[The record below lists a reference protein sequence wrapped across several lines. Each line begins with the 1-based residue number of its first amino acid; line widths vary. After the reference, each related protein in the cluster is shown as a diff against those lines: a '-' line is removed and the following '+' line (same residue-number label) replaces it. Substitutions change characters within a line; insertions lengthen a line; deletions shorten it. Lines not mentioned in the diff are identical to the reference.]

1 MGKRRISLHNLFTD
15 IDRELWEDIVR
26 SIEIL
31 KRIYQLGNY
40 VISLGT
46 IQVLRKKIAKFATH
60 GKLIVEV
67 GSGPGTFLKLLRENS
82 SGMIIGL
89 DPSISMAYFSHSKY
103 LFADMIIGV
112 AEALPF
118 KENSIDVIFCA
129 FSFRDFFN
137 KKLFLEEALRVLK
150 RDGLLVILETNNPRK
165 TLTRIF
171 LLFIMAIG
179 YFLSKLFLSR
189 KNLYIG
195 LVKSIN
201 LMKPVEYYYELAKR
215 IGFRCVKYEK
225 FLFDHAFI
233 MIAIK

>member
-1 MGKRRISLHNLFTD
+1 MDK
-15 IDRELWEDIVR
+15 ELWEDIVR

-82 SGMIIGL
+82 SDTIIGL

-103 LFADMIIGV
+103 LFADVIIGV

-118 KENSIDVIFCA
+118 RENSIDVIFCA

-137 KKLFLEEALRVLK
+137 KKLFLEEAFRVLK

-225 FLFDHAFI
+225 FLLDHAFI

>member
-15 IDRELWEDIVR
+15 MDKELWEDIVR

-82 SGMIIGL
+82 SDTIIGL

-103 LFADMIIGV
+103 LFADVIIGV

-118 KENSIDVIFCA
+118 RENSIDVIFCA

-137 KKLFLEEALRVLK
+137 KKLFLEEAFRVLK

-225 FLFDHAFI
+225 FLLDHAFI

>member
-15 IDRELWEDIVR
+15 MDKELWEDIVR

-60 GKLIVEV
+60 GKQIVEV

-137 KKLFLEEALRVLK
+137 KKLFLEEAFRVLK

-225 FLFDHAFI
+225 FLLDHAFI